1 MTNERE
7 EKSVG
12 QKPVTMRT
20 VACWECLARG
30 DVAAV
35 EAAIAF
41 PGDLGFRCTRCGA
54 TYTGDSAAQLI
65 ALAAVDTLGWIA
77 RRLEDL
83 LELHE

>member
-35 EAAIAF
+35 EAAIA
-41 PGDLGFRCTRCGA
+41 
-54 TYTGDSAAQLI
+54 AAQLI

-77 RRLEDL
+77 RQLEDL